1 MFINDALNNGNK
13 YGYGICTDAGAMPSK
28 TKIKLLP
35 LMITTKY
42 SGEASEDYRLNLFLK
57 SMIPHD
63 KASENAITT
72 AENIINEMK
81 SWPLAS
87 VASVYIA
94 DTASTETK
102 TAELIRSGD
111 ARIEGKVFTRLMAFA
126 GDPLHLL
133 ATSGQQ
139 SIKII
144 AGRKKTTKRQQEMDL
159 CSYIAKSIYSWIVSN
174 AKCHQKLL
182 SYYPPNTISQFTA
195 MSATRFLGVTT
206 MADELF
212 HTIEFLSTC
221 QKASQPI
228 NFKIIISSSKN
239 VLIF

>member
-63 KASENAITT
+63 KASEN
-72 AENIINEMK
+72 IINEMK

-94 DTASTETK
+94 DTASTETSVHI
-102 TAELIRSGD
+102 TRSP
-111 ARIEGKVFTRLMAFA
+111 ILKFSPYSSPNAF
-126 GDPLHLL
+126 
-133 ATSGQQ
+133 
-139 SIKII
+139 
-144 AGRKKTTKRQQEMDL
+144 
-159 CSYIAKSIYSWIVSN
+159 
-174 AKCHQKLL
+174 
-182 SYYPPNTISQFTA
+182 
-195 MSATRFLGVTT
+195 
-206 MADELF
+206 
-212 HTIEFLSTC
+212 
-221 QKASQPI
+221 
-228 NFKIIISSSKN
+228 
-239 VLIF
+239 